1 MVLVF
6 CCCCGEEDIV
16 KVFVNIGWEVFVVF
30 IDFVV
35 EVVVVCVIELDFVV
49 DGEFECIEGLKC

>member
-1 MVLVF
+1 M
-6 CCCCGEEDIV
+6 